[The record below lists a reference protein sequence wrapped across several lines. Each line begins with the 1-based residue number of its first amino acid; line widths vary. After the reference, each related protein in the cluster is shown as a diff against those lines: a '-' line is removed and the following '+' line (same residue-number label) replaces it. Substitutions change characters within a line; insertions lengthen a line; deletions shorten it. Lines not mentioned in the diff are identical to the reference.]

1 MRTTTTLPLARLGDR
16 LTLQEHVYRQLK
28 TLLMTG
34 ELAPGQQLTVR
45 SVTERTGTSP
55 MPVREAFRR
64 LASERALEIM
74 PNGTARVRLLSPEQ
88 CRELIE
94 IRQELEGLA
103 VRLATKAMTKS
114 QLRELDRRN
123 AAMEKALDRRDFL
136 GYARENQVF
145 HFALYSAA
153 GRQELLGMIEGLW
166 LQMGP
171 ALMARAIQIATGQ
184 VLQPANLVDDHRK
197 ILAAIRDGDAAA
209 AESALRRDLA
219 KIPL

>member
-1 MRTTTTLPLARLGDR
+1 MRMTTTLPLARPGER
-16 LTLQEHVYRQLK
+16 LTLQEHVYRQMK

-34 ELAPGQQLTVR
+34 EMAPGEQLTVR
-45 SVTERTGTSP
+45 AVAERTGTSP

-74 PNGTARVRLLSPEQ
+74 PNGTARVRLLSAGQ

-103 VRLATKAMTKS
+103 VRRAAPAMTRPG
-114 QLRELDRRN
+114 LRALERRN
-123 AAMEKALDRRDFL
+123 TAMEKALARRDFR
-136 GYARENQVF
+136 GYARENQAF
-145 HFALYSAA
+145 HFLLYAAA
-153 GRQELLGMIEGLW
+153 GRGELLGLIEGLW

-171 ALMARAIQIATGQ
+171 TLMARATQIATGEIR
-184 VLQPANLVDDHRK
+184 QPGDLLDDHRK
-197 ILAAIRDGDAAA
+197 ILAALRDGDAAA
-209 AESALRRDLA
+209 AERALRGDLA